1 MDTSMD
7 CRWCLVGMT
16 GTATLTFDGPRWT
29 EICGSATQL
38 LSSFEDTWKMS
49 MTSLRSALLL
59 RAQRPILVLQMPSLA
74 MIILAF
80 NWSWR
85 VVDSSSDWDA
95 HSDKVNA
102 RRCSWLSCPISHPG
116 ATQIPAVMFLWRLSR
131 CLISTSL
138 FHYPR
143 NGWRI
148 FGVVLDVSCM
158 PSFYL
163 LYIHLLWF
171 SCFCSLELFVKNQ
184 GCSSL
189 DF

>member
-1 MDTSMD
+1 MIQKMCPQKKFASGSFQFSTMFFSQVVLTASCFFPPSYLVFICLRTWTEAMETSMD
-7 CRWCLVGMT
+7 SRRSLVGMT

-38 LSSFEDTWKMS
+38 LSSFEHTWKMS

-74 MIILAF
+74 IIILAF
-80 NWSWR
+80 KWSWR
-85 VVDSSSDWDA
+85 VLDYSSDWDA
-95 HSDKVNA
+95 HSDKVNT

-138 FHYPR
+138 FH
-143 NGWRI
+143 
-148 FGVVLDVSCM
+148 
-158 PSFYL
+158 
-163 LYIHLLWF
+163 
-171 SCFCSLELFVKNQ
+171 
-184 GCSSL
+184 
-189 DF
+189 